1 MTRYTKLE
9 KKKYEKAAGF
19 EGYNIKPLQPD
30 KVVSRENPEITEVT
44 NQKNKRKIQPDLSI
58 NKEESNSSESGK
70 KHKKKRKSYKIKK
83 SEEKNNTGIYNYF
96 FF

>member
-30 KVVSRENPEITEVT
+30 KVIKQENPEITEAT
-44 NQKNKRKIQPDLSI
+44 NQKNKRKVQLDPELF
-58 NKEESNSSESGK
+58 ELGK
-70 KHKKKRKSYKIKK
+70 KNKNKRQSYNIKK
-83 SEEKNNTGIYNYF
+83 FGKKNNTGI
-96 FF
+96 